1 MTKVIAVTVLAA
13 LAGCGA
19 LDSVPSGAVTNCQ
32 VVTLVP
38 SKTDILFVVDD
49 SGSMQPEQANLAT
62 NFDAFITRLSQ
73 SAVKSDFQIGITTT
87 SVDWPFAA
95 DNAAGFTLRTTYD
108 DGTPYPAGALV
119 AASGK
124 ATILKSSSPTLV
136 EDFKANVNVGTLGAA
151 KEQGLRAAELAV
163 TDRIADGKNAGFLR
177 QGARLALIIVTDEDD
192 CSDPAS
198 PPAVVYP
205 ARGDACHTDEDQAS
219 LPPVSTFAKALRGQL
234 AGQTRSMV
242 VAVIAGVDPE
252 TREPAKPVCS
262 PGGLAAKRYKV
273 LVDDFGGAG
282 LIDDVCQADFTRTL
296 QDIAGLIDQN
306 VDLDQAL
313 SDPNLLTVSV
323 SHAAGSTAA
332 CKLAQAGGDTSAA
345 DAIYTGPDP
354 QTGRLPSLTFQ
365 RSCALGAGD
374 QVHVQVLCAN

>member
-1 MTKVIAVTVLAA
+1 MTKVFAIAVLAA

-19 LDSVPSGAVTNCQ
+19 FDSVPSGAVTNCQ

-49 SGSMQPEQANLAT
+49 SGSMQPVQENLAQ
-62 NFDAFITRLSQ
+62 NFDAFIARLSQ
-73 SAVKSDFQIGITTT
+73 SAVQSDFQIGITTT
-87 SVDWPFAA
+87 SVDWPIATA
-95 DNAAGFTLRTTYD
+95 NGGFTLRTTYD
-108 DGTPYPAGALV
+108 GGTPYPAGALV

-136 EDFKANVNVGTLGAA
+136 EDFRANVNVGTAGAA
-151 KEQGLRAAELAV
+151 KEQGLRAAQLAV

-177 QGARLALIIVTDEDD
+177 QGARLALVIVTDEDD

-205 ARGDACHTDEDQAS
+205 ARGDACHSDEDQAK
-219 LPPVSTFAKALRGQL
+219 LPPVSTFAKALREEL
-234 AGQTRSMV
+234 AGQTRSVV
-242 VAVIAGVDPE
+242 VAVIAGVDPQ
-252 TREPAKPVCS
+252 TREPVKPVCS
-262 PGGLAAKRYKV
+262 PGGVSARRYKV

-282 LIDDVCQADFTRTL
+282 LIDDVCQSDFTGTL

-313 SDPNLLTVSV
+313 DDPNLLTVSV
-323 SHAAGSTAA
+323 SHAGGSTAA

-345 DAIYTGPDP
+345 DAVYAGPDP
-354 QTGRLPSLTFQ
+354 RTGRLPSLTFQ

-374 QVHVQVLCAN
+374 HVQVQVLCAN